1 MKSMK
6 KWKKITGGIALVV
19 LILGLALLFF
29 VTRGL
34 DEGKALVIN
43 EVDFQSLEDA
53 IYRGEYE
60 AGRWTNNVKV
70 EVLDGEIRSIQL
82 IEGFDMKKVKEEI
95 YEKVIANQSLDVE
108 GVSGA
113 TVSSKA
119 YLKAIENALTGE

>member
-1 MKSMK
+1 MEKNHRRDRPCGTDPG
-6 KWKKITGGIALVV
+6 TGTAV
-19 LILGLALLFF
+19 F

-34 DEGKALVIN
+34 DEGKALVIS

>member
-1 MKSMK
+1 MK
-6 KWKKITGGIALVV
+6 KWKKITAGIALLV
-19 LILGLALLFF
+19 LIMGLALLFF

-53 IYRGEYE
+53 IYWGEYE
-60 AGRWTNNVKV
+60 AGRWTNSVKV
-70 EVLDGEIRSIQL
+70 EVSDGEIRSISL

-95 YEKVIANQSLDVE
+95 YGKVIENQSLSVD

>member
-53 IYRGEYE
+53 IYRGDYE
-60 AGRWTNNVKV
+60 AGRWTNSVKV
-70 EVLDGEIRSIQL
+70 EVLDGEIRSIHL